1 LDATQ
6 LFTTKLNFQNN
17 TFGLIPAARHSYW
30 HSTSFLMPTSYLF
43 THSSSCC
50 IVSCMSL
57 CYTLESMQPHRRQS
71 YSLYVPYPFSVEY

>member
-1 LDATQ
+1 MQFNCIQLNKIFKTTPLD
-6 LFTTKLNFQNN
+6 F
-17 TFGLIPAARHSYW
+17 IHAARLPCF

-43 THSSSCC
+43 THSSCCC

-71 YSLYVPYPFSVEY
+71 YSLYVPYPFSEEY